1 MRDVKL
7 VRLHSGEDIMADYKV
22 DDGSGEV
29 YLGSP
34 MTVYYKRLPSG
45 KALMLMTP
53 WLPIELIE
61 NNHAY
66 IFISDILTVV
76 QPKQVLINYYG
87 KVVHENEMDAIQ
99 TSKEIEDSLSG
110 ETQEYEMTGEL
121 GDDMEEDASSEDMEF
136 IKKESKKHILH

>member
-1 MRDVKL
+1 MDDVRI
-7 VRLHSGEDIMADYKV
+7 VRLHSGEDSIADYKA

-34 MTVYYKRLPSG
+34 MTVYYKRLSSG
-45 KALMLMTP
+45 KALMMMTP

-66 IFISDILTVV
+66 IFISDILTVI
-76 QPKQVLINYYG
+76 QPKQILIDYYD
-87 KVVHENEMDAIQ
+87 KVVNEAEMDAIQ
-99 TSKEIEDSLSG
+99 TSKEIEDSLLG
-110 ETQEYEMTGEL
+110 ETQEYEMTGSE
-121 GDDMEEDASSEDMEF
+121 DNEEEVSLEDMEF